1 MSKLI
6 NGTVKAIFIIFACLF
21 FPGCER
27 AVQQMGP
34 TEYGLRFRKLPP
46 VMGGGLSSTA
56 IRPGEMAIVWPWDSL
71 YTFDTSVQD
80 ISWGGTRRTEDEVVL
95 DYLYTRALDGNEV
108 ALAVT
113 VRYQITDIE
122 DELVELA
129 TLVAT
134 SNEEVKAIVMNA
146 AKADIR
152 TYMNGLRTASF
163 LADIP
168 RYRAVDKVRDALGER
183 LGVFGIKV
191 IDVNLNDF
199 KFERLLEDGT
209 VDRSYQEALEEI
221 QRIREDTEREKS
233 RIETVRARKEQAYNV
248 AQAGINRVIAEAY
261 GYKDQA
267 EFRGDAF
274 YQTKANEA
282 KGILALGQAEV
293 EGMKVQI
300 EALSGS
306 GGEALL
312 KLEIAER
319 ILESAA
325 NYILISDSDSPGDLE
340 VRRTDTNELLQQ
352 IGILEGLAPKKAPGS
367 APEPEKIA
375 PELQKPDVILPD
387 INDSQVV
394 IGEQTSFKE

>member
-1 MSKLI
+1 MKNNLPIFLKAFALVLLCLI
-6 NGTVKAIFIIFACLF
+6 LSAC
-21 FPGCER
+21 EQV
-27 AVQQMGP
+27 VQQMGP

-46 VMGGGLSSTA
+46 VLGGGLSNTA
-56 IRPGEMAIVWPWDSL
+56 VRPGELAIVWPWDSL

-80 ISWGGTRRTEDEVVL
+80 ISWGGRRRTGDELML

-113 VRYQITDIE
+113 VRYQITDE
-122 DELVELA
+122 ESELVELA
-129 TLVAT
+129 TRVAT
-134 SNEEVKAIVMNA
+134 SNKEVDAIVMNA

-163 LADIP
+163 LADVP
-168 RYRAVDKVRDALGER
+168 RYRAVDRVKEALSER
-183 LGVFGIKV
+183 LGVFGIKI

-199 KFERLLEDGT
+199 KFERLLEDGS

-221 QRIREDTEREKS
+221 QRIREDTERERS

-248 AQAGINRVIAEAY
+248 AQAGINRIVAEAY

-267 EFRGDAF
+267 ELRGNAF
-274 YQTKANEA
+274 YETKTNEA

-293 EGMKVQI
+293 EGMIVQI

-306 GGEALL
+306 GGAALL

-319 ILESAA
+319 LLESGP
-325 NYILISDSDSPGDLE
+325 NYILLSDSESPGDME

-352 IGILEGLAPKKAPGS
+352 IGILEGLRSRTPTKNIEA
-367 APEPEKIA
+367 EKIA
-375 PELQKPDVILPD
+375 PALKEPQAIIPDLDSGEIIL
-387 INDSQVV
+387 
-394 IGEQTSFKE
+394 GEQTKSKE